1 MDAEAL
7 NTYNKN
13 GFTFGFNAPTE
24 LVSNPF
30 AQPIYAVDY
39 TERLL
44 LRLKVRLSAIR
55 TLLLVVR
62 RRL

>member
-39 TERLL
+39 TE
-44 LRLKVRLSAIR
+44 
-55 TLLLVVR
+55 
-62 RRL
+62 